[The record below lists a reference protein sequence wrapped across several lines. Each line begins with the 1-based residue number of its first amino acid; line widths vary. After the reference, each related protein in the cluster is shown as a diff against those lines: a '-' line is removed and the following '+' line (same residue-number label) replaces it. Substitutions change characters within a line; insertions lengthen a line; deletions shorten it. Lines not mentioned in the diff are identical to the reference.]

1 MMILTLGIRDHS
13 EHSKILILKTESS
26 KLFRIYIEREKREQM
41 DLKVYSDLKASL
53 KQLHITAAKD
63 VDYSGGNKTVVVIFL
78 LVFKPAKAFQS
89 RSYRLGLCFR
99 MRTAFTYRSP
109 RAASTYS
116 VYSV

>member
-13 EHSKILILKTESS
+13 EHLKILILKTEMGNGFFPYS

-53 KQLHITAAKD
+53 KKLHITAAKD
-63 VDYSGGNKTVVVIFL
+63 VDHSGGNKTVVVIFL

-99 MRTAFTYRSP
+99 MRTAFT
-109 RAASTYS
+109 
-116 VYSV
+116 